1 MSALSVL
8 LPLGLRRRFNPEA
21 AGELAATFELRISEA
36 RFAVRVAD
44 GTCRVERRPAPEA
57 AARVSISERDLV
69 RLVTGAAEWTRLL
82 AEERLRLEGD
92 PFLALRFP
100 QLFGLRAWR

>member
-1 MSALSVL
+1 MNPLASL
-8 LPLGLRRRFNPEA
+8 LGLGLRRRFDDVA
-21 AGELAATFELRISEA
+21 AGELAATFELRVSET

-44 GTCRVERRPAPEA
+44 GACRVEGRAAPEA
-57 AARVSISERDLV
+57 AARVSISKLDLV
-69 RLVTGAAEWTRLL
+69 RLVSGAAEWTRLL

-100 QLFGLRAWR
+100 QLFGLRVSR